1 VTLIGWQRARTDSF
15 ATIFA
20 SGYERARLG
29 KPVHDAL
36 RLGARL
42 IGARAMSFVTLL
54 VAAFFVRIETFA
66 EFGVYQTLATL
77 LWTACF
83 LRYDA
88 AILAASTTEG
98 AHSALRLS
106 TGVAITLWVASTACA
121 VAAGLNGWVPLS
133 LALLFP
139 YSVLARIMLRLTF
152 LMATRDGDFRG
163 IGRASLVQAF
173 FQPLSLLLF
182 VLTLENGAV
191 AFAAS
196 DVIGHFAYAFYL
208 AWRKREHLAALR
220 EGWSPQELL
229 QTGREWISMP
239 LYNLPGSF
247 LSLAFVTS
255 PLLIMPFTAS
265 AVFAGHVALAFRIF
279 DVPTQ
284 IITAASTP
292 IFLHRLRPDEGRETR
307 VFGRRMM
314 LSLFV
319 ALAALYAVMAG
330 SLVLADPWLR
340 DTPLGGLASFV
351 TVVAAFQ
358 LFVALAAPLNDSCA
372 LYSEQKRLMTVHGL
386 AVAGSAASSL
396 LALYMSPRIAL
407 IALAAIAFGRAIAL
421 GELLRSLSLF
431 RRISSPVPATA
442 NPGGRAIGT
451 LAD

>member
-1 VTLIGWQRARTDSF
+1 
-15 ATIFA
+15 
-20 SGYERARLG
+20 
-29 KPVHDAL
+29 
-36 RLGARL
+36 
-42 IGARAMSFVTLL
+42 
-54 VAAFFVRIETFA
+54 
-66 EFGVYQTLATL
+66 
-77 LWTACF
+77 
-83 LRYDA
+83 
-88 AILAASTTEG
+88 
-98 AHSALRLS
+98 
-106 TGVAITLWVASTACA
+106 
-121 VAAGLNGWVPLS
+121 
-133 LALLFP
+133 
-139 YSVLARIMLRLTF
+139 
-152 LMATRDGDFRG
+152 
-163 IGRASLVQAF
+163 
-173 FQPLSLLLF
+173 
-182 VLTLENGAV
+182 
-191 AFAAS
+191 
-196 DVIGHFAYAFYL
+196 
-208 AWRKREHLAALR
+208 
-220 EGWSPQELL
+220 
-229 QTGREWISMP
+229 MP

-292 IFLHRLRPDEGRETR
+292 IFLHRLRPDEGRETW

-319 ALAALYAVMAG
+319 SLAALYAVMAG

-431 RRISSPVPATA
+431 RRISAPVPATA
-442 NPGGRAIGT
+442 NPAGRAIGS